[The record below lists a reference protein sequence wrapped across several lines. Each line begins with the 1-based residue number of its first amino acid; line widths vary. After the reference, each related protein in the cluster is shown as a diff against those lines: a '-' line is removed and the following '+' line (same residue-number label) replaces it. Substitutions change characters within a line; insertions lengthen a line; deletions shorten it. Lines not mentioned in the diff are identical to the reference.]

1 MYGSMNPEKVRNAP
15 WLDWEAP
22 FCMEDRDAEDGPYPF
37 CLLCWSW
44 ANEGHMDCVKHI
56 KRVKKWMWKP
66 YPLEEVPADWTDAAR
81 CVPRRQQD
89 RAEIRPQTRQRL
101 VLDGAPGL
109 QAPGGHGLQAGAG
122 GVFPAGVAAAHPA
135 PGLAPRDHVAAD
147 PPAPG
152 KAPPDHLPATLG
164 EIRTLGRDL
173 RQQLATLSNRIDA
186 LEAAGSA
193 AGSAASQPAPPGS
206 SSAAGSAG
214 SGSSSAGSPC
224 SSSWNREG

>member
-1 MYGSMNPEKVRNAP
+1 MKA
-15 WLDWEAP
+15 WL
-22 FCMEDRDAEDGPYPF
+22 R
-37 CLLCWSW
+37 
-44 ANEGHMDCVKHI
+44 
-56 KRVKKWMWKP
+56 KP
-66 YPLEEVPADWTDAAR
+66 YPLEEVPADWPDAAR

-109 QAPGGHGLQAGAG
+109 QAPGGPGLQAGAG
-122 GVFPAGVAAAHPA
+122 GVLPAGVAAAHPA

-173 RQQLATLSNRIDA
+173 RQQLATLLNRIDA